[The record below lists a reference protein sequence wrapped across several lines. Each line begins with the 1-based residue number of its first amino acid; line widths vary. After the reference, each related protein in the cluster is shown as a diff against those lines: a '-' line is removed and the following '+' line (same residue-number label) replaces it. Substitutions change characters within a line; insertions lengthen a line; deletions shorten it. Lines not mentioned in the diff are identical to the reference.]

1 MARASETHL
10 HCADGSAIEYDEVIW
25 CTQGGAQPWL
35 VDSGLDLDP
44 HGFIAVHP
52 TPASTN

>member
-10 HCADGSAIEYDEVIW
+10 HCADGSAIAYDEVIW

-35 VDSGLDLDP
+35 VDSGLALDP